1 MVIAKAGII
10 LFAITKAGIIFL
22 SQNVESF
29 VGLRCDVKSVE
40 KGRGCRRARVKWN
53 FQRIV
58 INLRDKT
65 RQTGSVIWQTCSGGL
80 HDKLK

>member
-1 MVIAKAGII
+1 MQVKTEIVVAKNCSLEKASSRMVIAKAGII

-40 KGRGCRRARVKWN
+40 KGRGCRRARVK
-53 FQRIV
+53 
-58 INLRDKT
+58 
-65 RQTGSVIWQTCSGGL
+65 
-80 HDKLK
+80 